1 MRRSTLVRNP
11 NCNAI
16 VRSMLVSRS
25 LKTIRI
31 CLLAIFVAAFA
42 PSAWPQKKPA
52 PPASAEQ
59 KTARYFESV
68 RNQPLLLHAFLQQ
81 MPKGGDLHNH
91 LSGAIYAES
100 FITWAAQD
108 GLCVDR
114 NALAL
119 AQPPCDATA
128 GKPSAT
134 VALQDSTLYG
144 HLLDALSMR
153 QFVAGAESGHDHF
166 FATFGKFGAATN
178 GRTADMLAEAR
189 SRAAA
194 GHLQYME
201 LMFNPDG
208 GAASDLG
215 GTLHW
220 NDQEPV
226 DVNLRNLRDQLMSGG
241 LPKIVADA
249 SKFLDDTEKKEQ
261 ELLRCGQSQ
270 PGDGCNVRARYLY
283 QVGRGLKKEK
293 VFAQILAGFEM
304 ASKDPRVVG
313 LNLVMP
319 EDAYLPV
326 HDFNLHMRMLDY
338 LHNLYPKVHI
348 TLHAGEL
355 TQNLVPPEELFHIR
369 ASIERGHAQRIG
381 HGVDVMQEP
390 EPIDLLK
397 KMSAQGIL
405 VEICLTSNDV
415 ILNVTG
421 DHHPLLI
428 YLKYGVPVA
437 LATDD
442 PGVSRGDITQEYERA
457 AATYHLSYRELKR
470 FARNSLTFSFLPGQ
484 SIWKDSSKALLT
496 STCSSD
502 KPASSKTSASCSHF
516 LDASEKARQQWELE
530 KEFSKFENGFQ
541 TPMR

>member
-1 MRRSTLVRNP
+1 
-11 NCNAI
+11 
-16 VRSMLVSRS
+16 MLVSRA

-31 CLLAIFVAAFA
+31 CLLAVFVAAFA
-42 PSAWPQKKPA
+42 PSAWPQKKPVSA
-52 PPASAEQ
+52 GSAEQ

-68 RNQPLLLHAFLQQ
+68 RNQPLLLHAFLKQ
-81 MPKGGDLHNH
+81 MPKGADLHNH
-91 LSGAIYAES
+91 LSGAVYAES
-100 FITWAAQD
+100 FIQYAVQD

-119 AQPPCDATA
+119 AQPPCDPAS
-128 GKPSAT
+128 GKPPASA
-134 VALQDSTLYG
+134 ALQDSTLYG

-153 QFVAGAESGHDHF
+153 QFLAGAESGHDHF

-208 GAASDLG
+208 GAAGRLG
-215 GTLHW
+215 ASLGW
-220 NDQEPV
+220 ND
-226 DVNLRNLRDQLMSGG
+226 DLSKLREQLLSGG

-261 ELLRCGQSQ
+261 ELLRCGQPKAD
-270 PGDGCNVRARYLY
+270 PGCHVQTRYLY
-283 QVGRGLKKEK
+283 QVARGLPKEV
-293 VFAQILAGFEM
+293 VFGQILAGFEM

-319 EDAYLPV
+319 EDAYLPI
-326 HDFNLHMRMLDY
+326 HDFNLHMRMLDF
-338 LHNLYPKVHI
+338 LKSIYPKVHI

-355 TQNLVPPEELFHIR
+355 TQNLVPPEELFHVR
-369 ASIERGHAQRIG
+369 ASIETGHAERIG
-381 HGVDVMQEP
+381 HGVDIMQEP
-390 EPIDLLK
+390 DPIELLEA
-397 KMSAQGIL
+397 MAARGVL

-421 DHHPLLI
+421 DHHPLPI
-428 YLKYGVPVA
+428 YLKYGVPVT

-457 AATYHLSYRELKR
+457 AETYHLSYLELKK
-470 FARNSLTFSFLPGQ
+470 FARASITYSFLPGEGLYRVHRPSLCAADKPQ
-484 SIWKDSSKALLT
+484 AKKLSAGCSALL
-496 STCSSD
+496 SS
-502 KPASSKTSASCSHF
+502 
-516 LDASEKARQQWELE
+516 SEKAQQQWALE
-530 KEFSKFENGFQ
+530 KAFSQFESKF
-541 TPMR
+541 